1 MNNPVICQPLL
12 LCDLIILEA
21 MKWCLIVVLICIS
34 LVTNEVEHLFMYLLV
49 IHISF
54 LEKCLFRSFAHFQLG
69 SLYCWAVNLLFV
81 FHNT

>member
-1 MNNPVICQPLL
+1 MNNPVICQGLL

-49 IHISF
+49 IHTFF
-54 LEKCLFRSFAHFQLG
+54 LEKCLFRSFAHFQLA
-69 SLYCWAVNLLFV
+69 SLYCWVVNLLYV